1 MADEKITT
9 EDLEASVRALLAA
22 KIAYDTETDA
32 ALAASEAWS
41 AASEAWSAAVS
52 EAKAAG
58 NGLVATAK
66 AAWEDARLREAAA
79 QASLEKVQQAME
91 RILYRS
97 SKAARAEATD
107 LAVTAAAEAT
117 RIEG

>member
-41 AASEAWSAAVS
+41 AASEA
-52 EAKAAG
+52 KAAG
-58 NGLVATAK
+58 NELVATAK